1 MYPTAYGCCT
11 PGARLGRGLVDYP
24 KQTTGCNFIGLS
36 CFLLYMYIENLRNKL
51 ERLSHSAGNS
61 IRLSNEF
68 LRILSLLLVL
78 YRIER
83 ILVMEDHSDLGTTGA
98 KRVVSETIDFY

>member
-1 MYPTAYGCCT
+1 
-11 PGARLGRGLVDYP
+11 
-24 KQTTGCNFIGLS
+24 
-36 CFLLYMYIENLRNKL
+36 MYIENLRNKL

-83 ILVMEDHSDLGTTGA
+83 ILFMEDHSDLGTTGA
-98 KRVVSETIDFY
+98 KRVVSRPSIFIERIIQTTLNLSQQ